1 MGRQANF
8 YPYSLGG
15 FGGNTGIQDAH
26 NVAWKLALVLK
37 GKAGE
42 ELVTK
47 TYHDE
52 RYPVSRKTVD
62 QVFER
67 FVIRA
72 APDLFGDDVEV
83 EEEVPEPHLELG
95 YQYHSRALT
104 TSKLDSVTSDPATAT
119 ARAGTMAHHI
129 LIKTQG
135 REDKA
140 YPVADLLGSDFVL
153 IAGHEGSA
161 WLDAAKAAVQTE
173 PSLPELATHQLTPDN
188 TAFYEKY
195 DVTTA
200 GCVLVRPDG
209 FVAWSEAKC
218 ATSGWGAMGLPDAE
232 HTIKCVLKQIL
243 CITPEQSVTRGSSV
257 ASADSAIG
265 LPKDDGLVV
274 SMATEVFKQER
285 ALQQENDDL
294 QRQLRENEE
303 HLAELQLFSELQDKI
318 AMLAMR
324 LDLHTVGMDVKKLSN
339 LA

>member
-1 MGRQANF
+1 M
-8 YPYSLGG
+8 
-15 FGGNTGIQDAH
+15 
-26 NVAWKLALVLK
+26 ALVLK

-52 RYPVSRKTVD
+52 RYPVAKKTVD

-67 FVIRA
+67 FVARA
-72 APDLFGDDVEV
+72 APDLFADDVEV

-104 TSKLDSVTSDPATAT
+104 TNKLGSVTSDPATAK
-119 ARAGTMAHHI
+119 ASPGTMAHHV
-129 LIKTQG
+129 LIKTEG
-135 REDKA
+135 HEDEA
-140 YPVADLLGSDFVL
+140 YPVADLLGSEFVL
-153 IAGHEGSA
+153 VAGHEGSA
-161 WLDAAKAAVQTE
+161 WLDAAKAAVQAD
-173 PSLPELATHQLTPDN
+173 SALPELATHQLTQDN

-195 DVTTA
+195 NVTTA

-232 HTIKCVLKQIL
+232 HIIKCVLKQIM
-243 CITPEQSVTRGSSV
+243 CITPERSMTRESSV
-257 ASADSAIG
+257 ASADSAIA
-265 LPKDDGLVV
+265 LPKDDGTAL
-274 SMATEVFKQER
+274 SMATEVFRRER
-285 ALQQENDDL
+285 ALQQENEDL

-303 HLAELQLFSELQDKI
+303 RLADLRMFSELQDKM

-324 LDLHTVGMDVKKLSN
+324 LDLHTVGTDVKQ
-339 LA
+339 

>member
-1 MGRQANF
+1 
-8 YPYSLGG
+8 
-15 FGGNTGIQDAH
+15 
-26 NVAWKLALVLK
+26 LALVLK

-52 RYPVSRKTVD
+52 RYPVAKKTVD

-67 FVIRA
+67 FVARA
-72 APDLFGDDVEV
+72 APDLFADDVEV

-104 TSKLDSVTSDPATAT
+104 TNKLGSVTSDPATAK
-119 ARAGTMAHHI
+119 ASPGTMAHHV
-129 LIKTQG
+129 LIKTEG
-135 REDKA
+135 HEDEA
-140 YPVADLLGSDFVL
+140 YPVADLLGSEFVL
-153 IAGHEGSA
+153 VAGHEGSA
-161 WLDAAKAAVQTE
+161 WLDAAKAAVQAD
-173 PSLPELATHQLTPDN
+173 SALPELATHQLTQDN

-195 DVTTA
+195 NVTTA

-232 HTIKCVLKQIL
+232 HIIKCVLKQIM
-243 CITPEQSVTRGSSV
+243 CITPERSMTRESSV
-257 ASADSAIG
+257 ASADSAIA
-265 LPKDDGLVV
+265 LPKDDGTAL
-274 SMATEVFKQER
+274 SMATEVFRRER
-285 ALQQENDDL
+285 ALQQENEDL

-303 HLAELQLFSELQDKI
+303 RLADLRMFSELQDKM

-324 LDLHTVGMDVKKLSN
+324 LDLHTVGTDVKQ
-339 LA
+339 